1 MTSETGR
8 RLWRLTFGR
17 RIRDDAIFNRE
28 GETAE
33 TWIESD
39 DAARIQALV
48 ARGAYSSDEPLR
60 LSLLSAG
67 PPKTI
72 IRTVVCSA
80 EAIAEWDPSLTELP
94 PGDPLTAAHRSPMVT
109 RLSIVRDVA
118 AALSRGAAA
127 GMLTQRQVDQVALL
141 VRELLSARD

>member
-1 MTSETGR
+1 MTSKTGR

-17 RIRDDAIFNRE
+17 RIRDDAIFNRD
-28 GETAE
+28 GEIAE

-39 DAARIQALV
+39 AAARIKALV
-48 ARGAYSSDEPLR
+48 ARGAYSTDEPLR
-60 LSLLSAG
+60 LSILSAG

-72 IRTVVCSA
+72 IGTVVCTA

-94 PGDPLTAAHRSPMVT
+94 PGDPLTAGTRSPMVT
-109 RLSIVRDVA
+109 RLSVVRDVH
-118 AALSRGAAA
+118 AALSKGAEA
-127 GMLTQRQVDQVALL
+127 GMLSQRQVDQVALL